1 MVTYSISKS
10 KADRKAIG
18 YYLAHAVN
26 IVTTQGGPVLDKD
39 NKLDAVRDAR

>member
-18 YYLAHAVN
+18 YCLVHVVN
-26 IVTTQGGPVLDKD
+26 IVITQGGPVLDKD
-39 NKLDAVRDAR
+39 SKLDAVRDAR

>member
-18 YYLAHAVN
+18 YYLAHGVN
-26 IVTTQGGPVLDKD
+26 IVIIRGDLVLDKD
-39 NKLDAVRDAR
+39 NKLDAVRDVR